1 VRISE
6 ILVFAHQEGNLDCPI
21 IFLAVKE
28 NSPIFPVE
36 RSIDVDFIE
45 VVLVRDPILDQSEEI
60 SLAYFAV
67 AMHFPDCTLK
77 LGICTATPI
86 GVVLLSSTNP
96 LSLLI
101 NEISDWVQ
109 YYITQPRDI
118 FLAVGGIVELN
129 RKFVSIQLRVIL
141 LPR

>member
-6 ILVFAHQEGNLDCPI
+6 VLVFAHQEGNFDCPI
-21 IFLAVKE
+21 ISLAVQE
-28 NSPIFPVE
+28 NYPIFPVE

-45 VVLVRDPILDQSEEI
+45 VLFVRDSILGQSEEI
-60 SLAYFAV
+60 SLVYLAV
-67 AMHFPDCTLK
+67 AMHFPDCVLK

-101 NEISDWVQ
+101 NKISDWVH
-109 YYITQPRDI
+109 YYITQPRNN
-118 FLAVGGIVELN
+118 FSTFGGN
-129 RKFVSIQLRVIL
+129 SKACKHSA
-141 LPR
+141 